1 MKLYGGKKNFAG
13 SKTVYI
19 YADNE
24 NPSPSWSSRLL
35 STNRGFGT
43 YKLMVEPFT
52 YQVGL
57 LLLLSMFTVNK
68 RLPEFTV
75 NVEFSSECKFY
86 MLDRR

>member
-1 MKLYGGKKNFAG
+1 MEAKRTLLVQRQSTFMRTTRILLPRGR
-13 SKTVYI
+13 
-19 YADNE
+19 ADYFLQTE
-24 NPSPSWSSRLL
+24 VLGH
-35 STNRGFGT
+35 T
-43 YKLMVEPFT
+43 KLMVEPFT